1 MAAPHPHDAT
11 EPCPGGC
18 EDIKTV
24 DQRLDEGDC
33 RMTRIEADLKTTK
46 DGVEELLEILRNAK
60 GFFKVANSFG
70 KVLAWGLS
78 IAAPAYALWYSIT
91 GGGPHK

>member
-11 EPCPGGC
+11 EPRPGGC

-46 DGVEELLEILRNAK
+46 DGVAELLEILQNAR
-60 GFFKVANSFG
+60 GFFRSLGYIATAIKWTA
-70 KVLAWGLS
+70 GL
-78 IAAPAYALWYSIT
+78 AAPLIGLWYVIKD
-91 GGGPHK
+91 GHVK

>member
-1 MAAPHPHDAT
+1 MAAPHSHAAT

-18 EDIKTV
+18 DDIKTV

-46 DGVEELLEILRNAK
+46 DGVEELLEILQNAR
-60 GFFKVANSFG
+60 GFFRSLGYIATAIKWSA
-70 KVLAWGLS
+70 GL
-78 IAAPAYALWYSIT
+78 AAPVIGLWYAIKE
-91 GGGPHK
+91 GLHK

>member
-46 DGVEELLEILRNAK
+46 DGVEELLEILQNGK
-60 GFFKVANSFG
+60 GFFKVLG
-70 KVLAWGLS
+70 YLATAIKWSAGL
-78 IAAPAYALWYSIT
+78 AAPLIGLWFVIKD
-91 GGGPHK
+91 GAHK

>member
-1 MAAPHPHDAT
+1 MAAPHPHYAT

-24 DQRLDEGDC
+24 DQRLDDGDA

-46 DGVEELLEILRNAK
+46 DGVEELLEILQNGK
-60 GFFKVANSFG
+60 GFFKVLG
-70 KVLAWGLS
+70 YLATAIKWSAGL
-78 IAAPAYALWYSIT
+78 AAPLIGLWFVIKD
-91 GGGPHK
+91 GHVK